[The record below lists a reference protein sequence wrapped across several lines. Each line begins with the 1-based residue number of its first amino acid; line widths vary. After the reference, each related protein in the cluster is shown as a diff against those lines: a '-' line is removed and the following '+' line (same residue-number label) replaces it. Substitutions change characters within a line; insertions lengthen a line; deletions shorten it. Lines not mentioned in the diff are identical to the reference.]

1 MEPLA
6 ENRFTITKE
15 LFYEGILR
23 VARESYGP
31 FVKKVLLVLA
41 VLWAVL
47 AAVTL
52 IGSGSL
58 SYAVVEFVVVVLIGI
73 WLSVLMPRN
82 KARRA
87 WAALEN
93 RCGADLERI
102 TRFYPSYLEI
112 DGGGEET
119 TVFYED
125 VRQILLSKRLLV
137 LTCAD
142 RVGVLV
148 ARDGFVSGDTAGV
161 QALIEREMG
170 NPSDNM
176 IEE

>member
-1 MEPLA
+1 MELLA

-15 LFYEGILR
+15 LFYEGMLR
-23 VARESYGP
+23 VTGESYGP
-31 FVKKVLLVLA
+31 FIRKALLVLA

-52 IGSGSL
+52 MGSGSL
-58 SYAVVEFVVVVLIGI
+58 SYAVVELVVVVLIGV
-73 WLSVLMPRN
+73 WLSVFVPGN

-93 RCGADLERI
+93 RCGADLERV

-112 DGGGEET
+112 DSGGEET

-125 VRQILLSKRLLV
+125 VRQFLLSKHLLV

-142 RVGVLV
+142 KVGVLI
-148 ARDGFVSGDTAGV
+148 ARDGFVSGDTTAV

-170 NPSDNM
+170 RAQ
-176 IEE
+176 

>member
-1 MEPLA
+1 MELLA
-6 ENRFTITKE
+6 ENRFTITKK
-15 LFYEGILR
+15 LFYEGMLR
-23 VARESYGP
+23 VTRESYGP
-31 FVKKVLLVLA
+31 FIKKALLVLA
-41 VLWAVL
+41 ILWAVL

-58 SYAVVEFVVVVLIGI
+58 SYAVVELVVVVLIGV
-73 WLSVLMPRN
+73 WLSVLVPRN

-93 RCGADLERI
+93 RCGTDLERI

-112 DGGGEET
+112 DSGGEET

-125 VRQILLSKRLLV
+125 VRQILLTKRLLV

-142 RVGVLV
+142 KVGVLI
-148 ARDGFVSGDTAGV
+148 ARDGFTTGNTAAA
-161 QALIEREMG
+161 QALIEREM
-170 NPSDNM
+170 DKTQ
-176 IEE
+176 